1 MLMMTIQKL
10 CDKLTA
16 FCHHGLAQ
24 QSALVKMGGKFY
36 EIEGIWEMNHQAIIS
51 VKEEENGGNNVD
63 NFDGT
68 L

>member
-51 VKEEENGGNNVD
+51 VKEEKGGRND
-63 NFDGT
+63 IDKFDGT